1 MYSFFNQKQMP
12 VDKQPYQ
19 QQQCSST

>member
-1 MYSFFNQKQMP
+1 MP